1 MQRLRRFGLEERMKD
16 FLDSDKHIIA
26 FVLLV
31 FLIVWVITRDDVV
44 TRMMDTVLG
53 ALITLI
59 TQKLA
64 NKEK

>member
-1 MQRLRRFGLEERMKD
+1 MKE
-16 FLDSDKHIIA
+16 FLDSDNHLVA

-31 FLIVWVITRDDVV
+31 FLIVWVFTRDDVV

-59 TQKLA
+59 TQKLVKKA
-64 NKEK
+64 R

>member
-1 MQRLRRFGLEERMKD
+1 MKE
-16 FLDSDKHIIA
+16 FLDSDKHLVA

-31 FLIVWVITRDDVV
+31 FLAVWVWTRDDVV

-59 TQKLA
+59 TQKLVK
-64 NKEK
+64 KEK

>member
-1 MQRLRRFGLEERMKD
+1 MKE
-16 FLDSDKHIIA
+16 FMDSDKHLVA

-31 FLIVWVITRDDVV
+31 FLAVWVFTRDSVV

-64 NKEK
+64 RKEQ

>member
-1 MQRLRRFGLEERMKD
+1 MKE
-16 FLDSDKHIIA
+16 FLDSDKHLVA

-31 FLIVWVITRDDVV
+31 LLAVWVFTRDDVV

-59 TQKLA
+59 TQKLVK
-64 NKEK
+64 KER